1 MVEELR
7 YQRTVNIRP
16 CQPVAR
22 IEAVI
27 EFSET
32 APCLA
37 APGGIAVVAVQSF
50 AGFYLLDKMV
60 KKIPDIRAFSF
71 SGYASFFRFFP
82 LLLFFSLPCNSFSLL
97 LTAHNL

>member
-1 MVEELR
+1 VVKKLR

-22 IEAVI
+22 VEAVI

-37 APGGIAVVAVQSF
+37 APSGIAVVAVHPF
-50 AGFYLLDKMV
+50 AGFYLIDKTV
-60 KKIPDIRAFSF
+60 KEIPDILNSVSVAIQ
-71 SGYASFFRFFP
+71 ASSAR
-82 LLLFFSLPCNSFSLL
+82 
-97 LTAHNL
+97 H